1 MASRQSGIIWFFTSI
16 GGAVPLVF
24 SLMHLVRGDA
34 FGAEDLLLW
43 PASILVLGKRL
54 STLDEAGLFV
64 LAYFANIVW
73 YMGVGW
79 LVAKLIDLLRG

>member
-1 MASRQSGIIWFFTSI
+1 MASRQSGVIWFLTSI
-16 GGAVPLVF
+16 GGAIPLVF
-24 SLMHLVRGDA
+24 GLTHMMHGDA

-43 PASILVLGKRL
+43 PSSLLLIGKHL
-54 STLDEAGLFV
+54 STLDDAGLFV

-79 LVAKLIDLLRG
+79 VVSKLIDQLRR

>member
-1 MASRQSGIIWFFTSI
+1 MASRQSGIIWFLTSV

-24 SLMHLVRGDA
+24 SLLHIVHGDA

-43 PASILVLGKRL
+43 PSSLLLIGKHL
-54 STLDEAGLFV
+54 STLDDAGLFV

-79 LVAKLIDLLRG
+79 VVAKLIDLMWR